1 MRRLKDKANGVCPY
15 IAGTLPAIFWIH
27 GFMNPAEELAP
38 GGFGFHWVKEGQ
50 AARGKLNA

>member
-50 AARGKLNA
+50 ATRGLNA